1 MACYATVSEITALHY
16 LAVAV
21 IYSSFLRSR
30 LLVHDRRQ
38 AQVPYPY
45 FDPACT
51 YYEALRTCLY
61 EQQPLSVVIEQ
72 YGLTEYAYRQAHAAF
87 SQLGTAGLIG
97 VGAKQLIEPL
107 AVEVERRVF
116 VLKAARPW
124 IPATKMVLIL
134 KGFGDDVP
142 LNLMRH
148 LYASYGWALGTKPY
162 TAVNFLALNQKV
174 AHLNQ
179 LRNISPTD
187 SRHGFFDEQDQL
199 QQLLEVFRTLG
210 TRGITRHY
218 PGSRVRFAQ
227 HKRDFLS
234 LGLLGLIERA
244 PLPFRNSKVG
254 FKEEGWIIFSKIQQP
269 ERDEAYYRKRLASK
283 RIEVDRSCLSK
294 IFSRWNVKEFQSQF
308 PGDLARL
315 LQPQETAASA
325 AGIGPLPA
333 VNPLRLD
340 TGFLAFI
347 DTLDQDGIA
356 LANPGIF
363 LFLPYLQQI
372 KLLEKAAALMEV
384 DPEHGY
390 SWFSLLLLNLG
401 RILGGISSV
410 SKACRTHEP
419 SFPLL
424 AGLVEMP
431 CKDSLLNGLATI
443 DEQVLLQLRRHL
455 TRAALEQGL
464 IEGKRVAF
472 DFHLY
477 DFTGEDVA
485 LKQIGK
491 GPSPKRQICFPGFRP
506 HLAWDVVT
514 GAPISLEF
522 RNGRARATTT
532 IKRFVRELLD
542 DALGIQDL
550 EHVYLDSEYTAE
562 HVWQFIVD
570 PEEGLGADLTMCIKQ
585 NRRVKKAIQTFLET
599 NPTWVFYD
607 EEHNYT
613 EQSFV
618 LPIAQTEK
626 QLHCVLKRH
635 ESTGRL
641 RCFGST
647 LRGLTAK
654 GILQEY
660 QNRWQIENGIKDL
673 IGNYFFDRIPG
684 IDPHRIN
691 LHYFVVTLARLLF
704 EMLSQDYADA
714 RNVDNSKKNIGTL
727 RPEFLTGVNV
737 TLSRV
742 GDTLHLKWVDP
753 YPEKQHQALTD
764 LFERLTQQC
773 QDGLL
778 FLGGFRLVFSLAPSR
793 ADDFHNQLQ
802 RQAVEF

>member
-1 MACYATVSEITALHY
+1 
-16 LAVAV
+16 VAV
-21 IYSSFLRSR
+21 IYSQFLRSI
-30 LLVHDRRQ
+30 LHVHEQRR
-38 AQVPYPY
+38 APLPYPF
-45 FDPACT
+45 FDPACVR
-51 YYEALRTCLY
+51 YEALRAGLHDQRRQS
-61 EQQPLSVVIEQ
+61 EIVEQ
-72 YGLTEYAYRQAHAAF
+72 YGLTDYAYRSAQAAF
-87 SQLGTAGLIG
+87 EQWGTAGLIG
-97 VGAKQLIEPL
+97 LGVKHLTEPL
-107 AVEVERRVF
+107 PAEVERQVF

-134 KGFGDDVP
+134 KGFGHVVALD
-142 LNLMRH
+142 LMRH

-162 TAVNFLALNQKV
+162 SAVDFVALNQKV
-174 AHLNQ
+174 AKLDQ
-179 LRNISPTD
+179 LRSITPSGTR
-187 SRHGFFDEQDQL
+187 SGFFDDQDRL
-199 QQLLEVFRTLG
+199 QRLLEVFRTLG
-210 TRGITRHY
+210 TRGITRRY

-227 HKRDFLS
+227 HKQDFLS
-234 LGLLGLIERA
+234 LGLLGLVERA
-244 PLPFRNSKVG
+244 PLAFRNSKLG
-254 FKEEGWIIFSKIQQP
+254 FKEEGWMILSKIQQP
-269 ERDEAYYRKRLASK
+269 EKDEAYYRDRLASK
-283 RIEVDRSCLSK
+283 RIEVDASCLSK
-294 IFSRWNVKEFQSQF
+294 IFSRWHVKDFQSQF

-315 LQPQETAASA
+315 LEPEGSVK
-325 AGIGPLPA
+325 GIGPLPS
-333 VNPLRLD
+333 VSPLRLD
-340 TGFLAFI
+340 AGFLAFL
-347 DTLDQDGIA
+347 DTLEAQGIP

-363 LFLPYLQQI
+363 LFLPLLQRLG
-372 KLLEKAAALMEV
+372 LLEKAAALMEV
-384 DPEHGY
+384 DPDSGY

-410 SKACRTHEP
+410 SKACRTREP

-431 CKDSLLNGLATI
+431 CKDSLLNGLAGI
-443 DEQVLLQLRRHL
+443 SEPALLQLRRHL
-455 TRAALEQGL
+455 TRAALDQGL

-477 DFTGEDVA
+477 DFTGDDVA

-542 DALGIQDL
+542 EALGVRDL

-562 HVWQFIVD
+562 HVWRFIVD

-585 NRRVKKAIQTFLET
+585 NRRVKKAIQAFLET
-599 NPTWVFYD
+599 EPTWLFFD
-607 EEHNYT
+607 EAHNYT
-613 EQSFV
+613 EQTFT
-618 LPIAQTEK
+618 LPIAQTAK

-635 ESTGRL
+635 EPTGRL

-647 LRGLTAK
+647 LSGLTGQ

-660 QNRWQIENGIKDL
+660 QYRWQIENGIKDL

-704 EMLSQDYADA
+704 EMLSRDYVAA
-714 RNVDNSKKNIGTL
+714 RNADQSKKTIGTL

-742 GDTLHLKWVDP
+742 GDTLYLKWLDP
-753 YPEKQHQALTD
+753 YPEKQHQALTE
-764 LFERLTQQC
+764 LFDRLTHEC
-773 QDGLL
+773 RNGLL
-778 FLGGFRLVFSLAPSR
+778 FLGGLRLVFSLAPPK
-793 ADDFHNQLQ
+793 AEEFHNQLR
-802 RQAVEF
+802 RQALGY